1 MTPENK
7 MAVRNSYKGRGI
19 YLTADPGKMPDNR
32 FCKIKVDFSLHES
45 FTEMEQ
51 LIEKVNPKQ
60 VVAVHCA
67 PEKAPND
74 GTIEQVMIRKAS
86 SRTQFVFAENGSIY
100 KI

>member
-1 MTPENK
+1 
-7 MAVRNSYKGRGI
+7 
-19 YLTADPGKMPDNR
+19 MPDNQ
-32 FCKIKVDFSLHES
+32 FCKMKVDFSLHES
-45 FTEMEQ
+45 FAEMEQ

-86 SRTQFVFAENGSIY
+86 SRTQFVFAENGSVY

>member
-1 MTPENK
+1 
-7 MAVRNSYKGRGI
+7 
-19 YLTADPGKMPDNR
+19 
-32 FCKIKVDFSLHES
+32 
-45 FTEMEQ
+45 MEQ